1 MFSIVI
7 IVQDICKKIHDW
19 EKRIYLLR
27 TVIVYQ
33 QCYLLEDDDEIWET
47 HAALAETLQLF
58 ADDGGTSIWV
68 YLLVCQVYYVLRC
81 MDYTI
86 FKLAVWNHIM
96 GKGGT

>member
-1 MFSIVI
+1 MFSIVNI
-7 IVQDICKKIHDW
+7 LQDICKKIHDW

-58 ADDGGTSIWV
+58 ADDGGTSI
-68 YLLVCQVYYVLRC
+68 
-81 MDYTI
+81 
-86 FKLAVWNHIM
+86 
-96 GKGGT
+96 